1 MCLIIFLW
9 TPPHSWALAI
19 YRNDDYSKASV
30 PMYPVIHGFKSTF
43 KLMNFYTVLMVL
55 SANALFI
62 FDYNGLFYF
71 ITSNILNG
79 YFIYKLYVLNI
90 SKNPKKDAIKLFGYS
105 ILYLFLIFFVAVIDK
120 LIN

>member
-1 MCLIIFLW
+1 
-9 TPPHSWALAI
+9 
-19 YRNDDYSKASV
+19 
-30 PMYPVIHGFKSTF
+30 
-43 KLMNFYTVLMVL
+43 MNFYTVLMVL